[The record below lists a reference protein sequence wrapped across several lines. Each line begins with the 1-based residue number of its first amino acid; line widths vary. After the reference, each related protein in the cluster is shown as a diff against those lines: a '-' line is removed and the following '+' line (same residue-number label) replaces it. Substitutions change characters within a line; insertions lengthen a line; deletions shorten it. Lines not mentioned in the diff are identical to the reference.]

1 MKGEKRTAE
10 SGVTS
15 RRGTDE
21 ELIALLQ
28 IEGMS
33 AVEVG
38 VVFRSLQKKTAEL
51 GIEFTV
57 MLCLAMVRKSNLHL
71 QTNEVIGTSFR

>member
-1 MKGEKRTAE
+1 MKYEKHRAE
-10 SGVTS
+10 SGVAS

-28 IEGMS
+28 TKGMS

-38 VVFRSLQKKTAEL
+38 VVFVPFREVSLNSASSLWRCSLE
-51 GIEFTV
+51 G
-57 MLCLAMVRKSNLHL
+57 VRKLNLHL
-71 QTNEVIGTSFR
+71 QTNEVIGISFR